1 MKERILGRINN
12 VLGYALFIL
21 ISLITY
27 NFIPVG
33 AIVGTVA
40 FFAMS
45 LPIIFAVGI
54 SILTLLIVSPASISV
69 YLIFLMIFVM
79 ETILFKPLVS
89 FENRNERKKVGTYL
103 IITMFVIQL
112 INLGIIRSLTF
123 ALIMLG
129 AYKIIVN
136 GLSVVFNTDQKI
148 IFADEEW
155 LSVIITTI
163 IAITFNY
170 QIFKNINILGFGLQ
184 NVYILLLTIIAT
196 ISVIKRGGMIS
207 FLSLGIGYIF
217 IRNIVGINQ
226 FADVNYKMI
235 YITIFTVLLSIILQF
250 KKKYM
255 LLILWIINLITLSI
269 MYYNISSYIYIL
281 IPSIIASIIVLRDS
295 NFDFSNIFNSEF
307 LLGDGSERRLKPPV
321 EEKREILEDENAKK
335 RRAITEK
342 LKKEENIRAFEEK
355 IILDKKIKKL
365 KIYNQIVFFDKI
377 IKNIYLECIKND
389 INLNIYEICDIL
401 NMNNLVVDIE
411 DKEVTKELEV
421 LKQVSTKVVITM
433 FKKIEKDYENIK
445 EKEKEKQEQE
455 EHLKQLEDSIEENN
469 EDEKKEKNNTIVS
482 RIVEINKKTIKSI
495 KDKLLRE

>member
-40 FFAMS
+40 FFSMS

-129 AYKIIVN
+129 VYKIIVN

-196 ISVIKRGGMIS
+196 IGVIKRGGMIS

-411 DKEVTKELEV
+411 DEEVTKELEV
-421 LKQVSTKVVITM
+421 LKQVSTKIILVM
-433 FKKIEKDYENIK
+433 YKKFEKNYKTTKESKKEEKDDLQEKVTSIEKDNESGK
-445 EKEKEKQEQE
+445 EKTK
-455 EHLKQLEDSIEENN
+455 
-469 EDEKKEKNNTIVS
+469 NTIVGK
-482 RIVEINKKTIKSI
+482 IVEINKRTIKSI

>member
-69 YLIFLMIFVM
+69 YLIFLMLFVM

-123 ALIMLG
+123 ALIMFG

-170 QIFKNINILGFGLQ
+170 QIFKNINILGLGLQ

-295 NFDFSNIFNSEF
+295 NFDFSNIFNSKF

-321 EEKREILEDENAKK
+321 EEKREILENENAKK
-335 RRAITEK
+335 RRTITEK

-355 IILDKKIKKL
+355 IILDKKIKKI

-411 DKEVTKELEV
+411 DEEVTKELEV
-421 LKQVSTKVVITM
+421 LKQVSTKIILVM
-433 FKKIEKDYENIK
+433 YKKFEKDYKTTKEIKKEEKDDLQEIETSIEKDNESGK
-445 EKEKEKQEQE
+445 EKTK
-455 EHLKQLEDSIEENN
+455 
-469 EDEKKEKNNTIVS
+469 NTIVGK
-482 RIVEINKKTIKSI
+482 IVEINKRTIKSI

>member
-129 AYKIIVN
+129 VYKIIVN

-196 ISVIKRGGMIS
+196 IGVIKRGGMIS

-321 EEKREILEDENAKK
+321 EEKREILEDEDAKK
-335 RRAITEK
+335 RRTITEK

-411 DKEVTKELEV
+411 DEEVTKELEV
-421 LKQVSTKVVITM
+421 LKQVSTKIILVM
-433 FKKIEKDYENIK
+433 YKKFEKNYKTTKESKKEEKDDLQEKVTSIEKDNESGK
-445 EKEKEKQEQE
+445 EKTK
-455 EHLKQLEDSIEENN
+455 
-469 EDEKKEKNNTIVS
+469 NTIVGK
-482 RIVEINKKTIKSI
+482 IVEINKRTIKSI

>member
-12 VLGYALFIL
+12 VLGYTLFIL

-69 YLIFLMIFVM
+69 YLIFLMLFVM

-123 ALIMLG
+123 ALIMFG

-170 QIFKNINILGFGLQ
+170 QIFKNVNILGLGLQ
-184 NVYILLLTIIAT
+184 NVYILLLTIIET

-335 RRAITEK
+335 RRTITEK

-411 DKEVTKELEV
+411 DEEVTKELEV
-421 LKQVSTKVVITM
+421 LKQVSTKIILVM
-433 FKKIEKDYENIK
+433 YKKFEKDYKTTKESKKEEKDDLQEIETSIEKDNESGK
-445 EKEKEKQEQE
+445 EKTK
-455 EHLKQLEDSIEENN
+455 
-469 EDEKKEKNNTIVS
+469 NTIVGK
-482 RIVEINKKTIKSI
+482 IVEINKRTIKSI

>member
-342 LKKEENIRAFEEK
+342 FKKEENIRAFEEK

-411 DKEVTKELEV
+411 DEEVTKELEV
-421 LKQVSTKVVITM
+421 LKQVSTKIILVM
-433 FKKIEKDYENIK
+433 YKKFEKNYKTTKESKKEEKDDLQEKVTSIEKDNESGK
-445 EKEKEKQEQE
+445 EKTK
-455 EHLKQLEDSIEENN
+455 
-469 EDEKKEKNNTIVS
+469 NTIVGK
-482 RIVEINKKTIKSI
+482 IVEINKRTIKSI

>member
-54 SILTLLIVSPASISV
+54 SILTLLIISPASISV
-69 YLIFLMIFVM
+69 YLIFLMLFVM

-123 ALIMLG
+123 ALIMFG

-155 LSVIITTI
+155 LSVIITII

-170 QIFKNINILGFGLQ
+170 QIFKNINILGLGLQ

-196 ISVIKRGGMIS
+196 ISVIKIGGMIS

-307 LLGDGSERRLKPPV
+307 LLENGSERRLKPAV

-335 RRAITEK
+335 RRTITEK

-411 DKEVTKELEV
+411 DEEVTKELEV
-421 LKQVSTKVVITM
+421 LKQVSTKIILVM
-433 FKKIEKDYENIK
+433 YKKFEKDYKTTKEIKKEEKDDLQEKETSIEKDNESGK
-445 EKEKEKQEQE
+445 EKTK
-455 EHLKQLEDSIEENN
+455 
-469 EDEKKEKNNTIVS
+469 NTIVGK
-482 RIVEINKKTIKSI
+482 IVEINKRTIKSI

>member
-40 FFAMS
+40 FFSMS

-129 AYKIIVN
+129 VYKIIVN

-196 ISVIKRGGMIS
+196 IGVIKRGGMIS

-411 DKEVTKELEV
+411 DKEVSKELKV
-421 LKQVSTKVVITM
+421 LRDVSIKTISNMNK
-433 FKKIEKDYENIK
+433 KLEKEYEENREKIENDIK
-445 EKEKEKQEQE
+445 KEDKKEELEEEQQEQQE
-455 EHLKQLEDSIEENN
+455 EIKT
-469 EDEKKEKNNTIVS
+469 TIVS
-482 RIVEINKKTIKSI
+482 KIVEINKKTIKSI
-495 KDKLLRE
+495 REKLLRE

>member
-69 YLIFLMIFVM
+69 YLIFLMLFVM

-123 ALIMLG
+123 ALIMFG

-155 LSVIITTI
+155 LSVIITII

-170 QIFKNINILGFGLQ
+170 QIFKNINILGLGLQ

-377 IKNIYLECIKND
+377 IKNIYLECLKND

-411 DKEVTKELEV
+411 DEEVTKELEV
-421 LKQVSTKVVITM
+421 LKQVSTKIILVM
-433 FKKIEKDYENIK
+433 YKKFEKNYKTTKESKKEEKDDLQEKVTSIEKDNESGK
-445 EKEKEKQEQE
+445 EKTK
-455 EHLKQLEDSIEENN
+455 
-469 EDEKKEKNNTIVS
+469 NTIVGK
-482 RIVEINKKTIKSI
+482 IVEINKRTIKSI

>member
-103 IITMFVIQL
+103 VITMFVIQL

-123 ALIMLG
+123 ALIMFG

-170 QIFKNINILGFGLQ
+170 QIFKNINILGLGLQ

-307 LLGDGSERRLKPPV
+307 LLENGSERRLKPAV

-335 RRAITEK
+335 RRTITEK

-411 DKEVTKELEV
+411 DEEVTKELEV
-421 LKQVSTKVVITM
+421 LKQVSTKIILVM
-433 FKKIEKDYENIK
+433 YKKFEKDYKTTKEIKKEEKDDLQKKETSIEKDNESGK
-445 EKEKEKQEQE
+445 EKTK
-455 EHLKQLEDSIEENN
+455 
-469 EDEKKEKNNTIVS
+469 NTIVGK
-482 RIVEINKKTIKSI
+482 IVEINKRTIKSI

>member
-12 VLGYALFIL
+12 VLGYTLFIL

-103 IITMFVIQL
+103 VITMFVIQL

-123 ALIMLG
+123 ALIMFG

-170 QIFKNINILGFGLQ
+170 PIFKNINILGLSLQ

-255 LLILWIINLITLSI
+255 LLILWIINLITSSI

-335 RRAITEK
+335 RRTITEK

-401 NMNNLVVDIE
+401 NMNNLVVDIKDE
-411 DKEVTKELEV
+411 EVTKELEV
-421 LKQVSTKVVITM
+421 LKQVSTKIILVM
-433 FKKIEKDYENIK
+433 YKKFEKDYKTTKESKKEEKNELQEIETSIEKDNESGK
-445 EKEKEKQEQE
+445 EKTK
-455 EHLKQLEDSIEENN
+455 
-469 EDEKKEKNNTIVS
+469 NTIVGK
-482 RIVEINKKTIKSI
+482 IVEINKRTIKSI

>member
-12 VLGYALFIL
+12 VLGYTLFIL

-103 IITMFVIQL
+103 VITMFVIQL

-123 ALIMLG
+123 ALIMFG

-196 ISVIKRGGMIS
+196 IGVIKRGGMIS

-411 DKEVTKELEV
+411 DEEVTKELEV
-421 LKQVSTKVVITM
+421 LKQVSTKIILVM
-433 FKKIEKDYENIK
+433 YKKFEKNYKTTKESKKEEKDDLQEKVTSIEKDNESGK
-445 EKEKEKQEQE
+445 EKTK
-455 EHLKQLEDSIEENN
+455 
-469 EDEKKEKNNTIVS
+469 NTIVGK
-482 RIVEINKKTIKSI
+482 IVEINKRTIKSI

>member
-69 YLIFLMIFVM
+69 YLIFLMLFVM

-103 IITMFVIQL
+103 VITMFVIQL

-123 ALIMLG
+123 ALIMFG

-411 DKEVTKELEV
+411 DEEVTKELEV
-421 LKQVSTKVVITM
+421 LKQVSTKIILVM
-433 FKKIEKDYENIK
+433 YKKFEKNYKTTKESKKEEKDDLQEIETSREKDNESGK
-445 EKEKEKQEQE
+445 EKTK
-455 EHLKQLEDSIEENN
+455 
-469 EDEKKEKNNTIVS
+469 NTIVGK
-482 RIVEINKKTIKSI
+482 IVEINKRTIKSI

>member
-1 MKERILGRINN
+1 MREKILGGVNN
-12 VLGYALFIL
+12 ALGYTLFIL

-54 SILTLLIVSPASISV
+54 SILTLLIVSPVSISV
-69 YLIFLMIFVM
+69 YLIFLMLFVM
-79 ETILFKPLVS
+79 ETLLFKPLVS

-103 IITMFVIQL
+103 IVTMFIIQI
-112 INLGIIRSLTF
+112 INLGVIRSLTF
-123 ALIMLG
+123 SLIMFG
-129 AYKIIVN
+129 MYKIIVN
-136 GLSVVFNTDQKI
+136 ALFVVFNPEQKI
-148 IFADEEW
+148 IFSDEEW
-155 LSVIITTI
+155 LSVIIAMI

-170 QIFKNINILGFGLQ
+170 QIFRNINILGLGVE
-184 NVYILLLTIIAT
+184 NSYILFLAIVSSIAVT
-196 ISVIKRGGMIS
+196 ERGGMLG

-217 IRNIVGINQ
+217 IRNIAGTNMLTDIN
-226 FADVNYKMI
+226 FKMI
-235 YITIFTVLLSIILQF
+235 NITVFTMLLSVILQF
-250 KKKYM
+250 KRKYM
-255 LLILWIINLITLSI
+255 LLTLWIINLIALSL
-269 MYYNISSYIYIL
+269 MYYNLSAYMYIL
-281 IPSIIASIIVLRDS
+281 IPSIISSVIVLRNA
-295 NFDFSNIFNSEF
+295 NFDFSNILNSEF
-307 LLGDGSERRLKPPV
+307 LLGDGSERRLKAPAK
-321 EEKREILEDENAKK
+321 EKKEALEDEDTKKK
-335 RRAITEK
+335 RIIAEK
-342 LKKEENIRAFEEK
+342 LRNEENIRVFEEK

-421 LKQVSTKVVITM
+421 LEQVSTKIVITM

-445 EKEKEKQEQE
+445 EKEKQEQE
-455 EHLKQLEDSIEENN
+455 ENLKQLEDSIEENN

>member
-69 YLIFLMIFVM
+69 YLIFLMLFVM

-123 ALIMLG
+123 ALIMFG

-170 QIFKNINILGFGLQ
+170 QIFKNINILGLGLQ

-281 IPSIIASIIVLRDS
+281 IPSIIASIIVLGDS

-335 RRAITEK
+335 RRIITEK
-342 LKKEENIRAFEEK
+342 LKKEENIRVFEEK

-411 DKEVTKELEV
+411 DEEVNKELEV
-421 LKQVSTKVVITM
+421 LKQVSTKIILVM
-433 FKKIEKDYENIK
+433 YKKFEKDYKTTKEGKKEEKDDLQEKETSIEKDNESGK
-445 EKEKEKQEQE
+445 EKTK
-455 EHLKQLEDSIEENN
+455 
-469 EDEKKEKNNTIVS
+469 NTIVGK
-482 RIVEINKKTIKSI
+482 IVEINKRTIKSI

>member
-40 FFAMS
+40 FFSMS

-129 AYKIIVN
+129 VYKIIVN

-196 ISVIKRGGMIS
+196 IGVIKRGGMIS

-335 RRAITEK
+335 RRTITEK

-411 DKEVTKELEV
+411 DEEVTKELEV
-421 LKQVSTKVVITM
+421 LKQVSTKIILVM
-433 FKKIEKDYENIK
+433 YKKFEKNYKTTKESKKEEKDDLQEKVTSIEKDNESGK
-445 EKEKEKQEQE
+445 EKTK
-455 EHLKQLEDSIEENN
+455 
-469 EDEKKEKNNTIVS
+469 NTIVGK
-482 RIVEINKKTIKSI
+482 IVEINKRTIKSI

>member
-1 MKERILGRINN
+1 MCF
-12 VLGYALFIL
+12 GYTLFIL

-54 SILTLLIVSPASISV
+54 SIITLLIVSPVSISV
-69 YLIFLMIFVM
+69 YLIFLMLFVM
-79 ETILFKPLVS
+79 ETLLFKPLVS

-103 IITMFVIQL
+103 IVTMFIIQI
-112 INLGIIRSLTF
+112 INLGVIRSLTF
-123 ALIMLG
+123 SLIMFG
-129 AYKIIVN
+129 IYKIIVN
-136 GLSVVFNTDQKI
+136 ALFVVFNPEQKI
-148 IFADEEW
+148 IFSDEEW
-155 LSVIITTI
+155 FSVIIAMI
-163 IAITFNY
+163 IAIIFNY
-170 QIFKNINILGFGLQ
+170 PIFRNINILGLGVE
-184 NVYILLLTIIAT
+184 NSYILFLAIVSSIAVT
-196 ISVIKRGGMIS
+196 KRGGMLG

-217 IRNIVGINQ
+217 IRNIAGTNILTDIN
-226 FADVNYKMI
+226 FKMI
-235 YITIFTVLLSIILQF
+235 NITVFTMLLSVILQF
-250 KKKYM
+250 KRKYM
-255 LLILWIINLITLSI
+255 LLTLWIINLIALSL
-269 MYYNISSYIYIL
+269 MYYNLSAYMYIL
-281 IPSIIASIIVLRDS
+281 IPSIISSVIVLTNA
-295 NFDFSNIFNSEF
+295 NFDFSNILNSEF
-307 LLGDGSERRLKPPV
+307 LLGDGSERRLKAPV
-321 EEKREILEDENAKK
+321 EEKKEALEDEDTKKK
-335 RRAITEK
+335 RIIVEK
-342 LKKEENIRAFEEK
+342 LRNEENIRGFEEK

-377 IKNIYLECIKND
+377 IKNIYLECIKNE

-421 LKQVSTKVVITM
+421 LKQVSTKVVLTM
-433 FKKIEKDYENIK
+433 FKKIEKDYENIM
-445 EKEKEKQEQE
+445 EKEKQEQE
-455 EHLKQLEDSIEENN
+455 ENLKQLEDSIEENN

>member
-12 VLGYALFIL
+12 VLGYTLFIL

-69 YLIFLMIFVM
+69 YLIFLMLFVM

-103 IITMFVIQL
+103 VITMFVIQL

-123 ALIMLG
+123 ALIMFG

-170 QIFKNINILGFGLQ
+170 PIFKNINILGLGLQ

-196 ISVIKRGGMIS
+196 ISAIKRGGMIS

-226 FADVNYKMI
+226 FADINYKMI

-269 MYYNISSYIYIL
+269 MYHNISSYIYIL

-335 RRAITEK
+335 SRAITEK

-411 DKEVTKELEV
+411 DEEVTKELEV
-421 LKQVSTKVVITM
+421 LKQVSTKIILVM
-433 FKKIEKDYENIK
+433 YKKFEKDYKTTKESKKEEKNDLQEIETSIEKDNESGK
-445 EKEKEKQEQE
+445 EKTK
-455 EHLKQLEDSIEENN
+455 
-469 EDEKKEKNNTIVS
+469 NTIVGK
-482 RIVEINKKTIKSI
+482 IVEINKRTIKSI

>member
-170 QIFKNINILGFGLQ
+170 PIFKNINILGLGLQ

-335 RRAITEK
+335 RRTITEK

-411 DKEVTKELEV
+411 DEEVTKELEV
-421 LKQVSTKVVITM
+421 LKQVSTKIILVM
-433 FKKIEKDYENIK
+433 YKKFEKNYKTTKESKKEEKDDLQEKVTSIEKDNESGK
-445 EKEKEKQEQE
+445 EKTK
-455 EHLKQLEDSIEENN
+455 
-469 EDEKKEKNNTIVS
+469 NTIVGK
-482 RIVEINKKTIKSI
+482 IVEINKRTIKSI

>member
-1 MKERILGRINN
+1 MCF
-12 VLGYALFIL
+12 GYALFIL

-69 YLIFLMIFVM
+69 YLIFLMLFVM

-123 ALIMLG
+123 ALIMFG

-170 QIFKNINILGFGLQ
+170 PIFKNINILGLGLQ

-335 RRAITEK
+335 RRTITEK

-355 IILDKKIKKL
+355 IILDKKIKEL

-411 DKEVTKELEV
+411 DEEVTKELEV
-421 LKQVSTKVVITM
+421 LKQVSTKIILVM
-433 FKKIEKDYENIK
+433 YKKFEKNYKTTKESKKEEKDDLQEQVTSIEKDNESGK
-445 EKEKEKQEQE
+445 EKT
-455 EHLKQLEDSIEENN
+455 
-469 EDEKKEKNNTIVS
+469 KNTVVGK
-482 RIVEINKKTIKSI
+482 IVEINKRTIKSI

>member
-411 DKEVTKELEV
+411 DEEVTKELEV
-421 LKQVSTKVVITM
+421 LKQVSTKIILVM
-433 FKKIEKDYENIK
+433 YKKFEKNYKTTKESKKEEKDGLQEKVTSIEKDNESGK
-445 EKEKEKQEQE
+445 EKTK
-455 EHLKQLEDSIEENN
+455 
-469 EDEKKEKNNTIVS
+469 NTIVGK
-482 RIVEINKKTIKSI
+482 IVEINKRTIKSI

>member
-54 SILTLLIVSPASISV
+54 SILTLLIISPASISV
-69 YLIFLMIFVM
+69 YLIFLMLFVM

-123 ALIMLG
+123 ALIMFG

-155 LSVIITTI
+155 LSVIITII

-170 QIFKNINILGFGLQ
+170 QIFKNINILGLGLQ

-335 RRAITEK
+335 RRTITEK

-411 DKEVTKELEV
+411 DEEVTKELEV
-421 LKQVSTKVVITM
+421 LKQVSTKIILVM
-433 FKKIEKDYENIK
+433 YKKFEKDYKIIKESKKEEKDDSQEIETSIEKDNESGK
-445 EKEKEKQEQE
+445 EKTK
-455 EHLKQLEDSIEENN
+455 
-469 EDEKKEKNNTIVS
+469 NTIVGK
-482 RIVEINKKTIKSI
+482 IVEINKRTIKSI

>member
-1 MKERILGRINN
+1 M
-12 VLGYALFIL
+12 
-21 ISLITY
+21 
-27 NFIPVG
+27 
-33 AIVGTVA
+33 
-40 FFAMS
+40 
-45 LPIIFAVGI
+45 
-54 SILTLLIVSPASISV
+54 
-69 YLIFLMIFVM
+69 
-79 ETILFKPLVS
+79 
-89 FENRNERKKVGTYL
+89 
-103 IITMFVIQL
+103 
-112 INLGIIRSLTF
+112 
-123 ALIMLG
+123 
-129 AYKIIVN
+129 
-136 GLSVVFNTDQKI
+136 
-148 IFADEEW
+148 
-155 LSVIITTI
+155 
-163 IAITFNY
+163 
-170 QIFKNINILGFGLQ
+170 Q

-196 ISVIKRGGMIS
+196 ISAIKRGGMIS

-411 DKEVTKELEV
+411 DEEVTKELEV
-421 LKQVSTKVVITM
+421 LKQVSTKIILVM
-433 FKKIEKDYENIK
+433 YKKFEKDYKTTKESKKEEKNDLQEIETSIEKDNESGK
-445 EKEKEKQEQE
+445 EKTK
-455 EHLKQLEDSIEENN
+455 
-469 EDEKKEKNNTIVS
+469 NTIVGK
-482 RIVEINKKTIKSI
+482 IVEINKRTIKSI

>member
-170 QIFKNINILGFGLQ
+170 QIFKNINILGLGLQ

-335 RRAITEK
+335 RRTITEK

-411 DKEVTKELEV
+411 DEEVTKELEV
-421 LKQVSTKVVITM
+421 LKQVSTKIILVM
-433 FKKIEKDYENIK
+433 YKKFEKDYKIIKESKKEEKNDLQEIETSIEKDNERGK
-445 EKEKEKQEQE
+445 EKTK
-455 EHLKQLEDSIEENN
+455 
-469 EDEKKEKNNTIVS
+469 NTIVGK
-482 RIVEINKKTIKSI
+482 IVEINKRTIKSI

>member
-12 VLGYALFIL
+12 VLGYTLFIL

-69 YLIFLMIFVM
+69 YLIFLMLFVM

-103 IITMFVIQL
+103 VITMFVIQL

-123 ALIMLG
+123 ALIMFG
-129 AYKIIVN
+129 VYKIIVN

-170 QIFKNINILGFGLQ
+170 PIFKNINILGLGLQ

-335 RRAITEK
+335 RRNITEK

-411 DKEVTKELEV
+411 DEEVTKELEV
-421 LKQVSTKVVITM
+421 LKQVSTKIILVM
-433 FKKIEKDYENIK
+433 YKKLEKDYKIIKESKKEEKDDSQEIETSIEKDNERGK
-445 EKEKEKQEQE
+445 EKTK
-455 EHLKQLEDSIEENN
+455 
-469 EDEKKEKNNTIVS
+469 NTIVGK
-482 RIVEINKKTIKSI
+482 IVEINKKTIKSI

>member
-1 MKERILGRINN
+1 MCF
-12 VLGYALFIL
+12 GYTLFIL

-54 SILTLLIVSPASISV
+54 SIITLLIVSPASISV
-69 YLIFLMIFVM
+69 YLIFLMLFVM
-79 ETILFKPLVS
+79 ETLLFKPLVS

-103 IITMFVIQL
+103 IVTMFIIQI

-123 ALIMLG
+123 SLIMFG
-129 AYKIIVN
+129 IYKIIVN
-136 GLSVVFNTDQKI
+136 ALFVVFNPEQKI
-148 IFADEEW
+148 IFSDEEW
-155 LSVIITTI
+155 LSVIIAMI

-170 QIFKNINILGFGLQ
+170 QIFRNINILGLGVE
-184 NVYILLLTIIAT
+184 NSYILFLAIVSSIAVT
-196 ISVIKRGGMIS
+196 KRGGMLG

-217 IRNIVGINQ
+217 IRNIAGTNMLTDIN
-226 FADVNYKMI
+226 FKMI
-235 YITIFTVLLSIILQF
+235 NITVFTMLLSVILQF
-250 KKKYM
+250 KRKYM
-255 LLILWIINLITLSI
+255 LLTLWIINLIALLL
-269 MYYNISSYIYIL
+269 MYYNLSAYMYIL
-281 IPSIIASIIVLRDS
+281 IPSIISSVIVLRNA
-295 NFDFSNIFNSEF
+295 NFDFSNILNSEF
-307 LLGDGSERRLKPPV
+307 LLGDGSERRLKAPV
-321 EEKREILEDENAKK
+321 EEKKEALEDEDTKKK
-335 RRAITEK
+335 RIIAEK
-342 LKKEENIRAFEEK
+342 LRNEENIRVFEEK

-445 EKEKEKQEQE
+445 EKEKQEQE
-455 EHLKQLEDSIEENN
+455 ENLKQLEDLIEENN

-482 RIVEINKKTIKSI
+482 RIVETNKKTIKSI

>member
-12 VLGYALFIL
+12 VLGYTLFIL

-129 AYKIIVN
+129 VYKIIVN

-170 QIFKNINILGFGLQ
+170 QIFKNVNILGFGLQ

-335 RRAITEK
+335 RRTITEK

-411 DKEVTKELEV
+411 DEEVTKELEV
-421 LKQVSTKVVITM
+421 LKQVSTKIILVM
-433 FKKIEKDYENIK
+433 YKKFEKNYKTTKESKKEEKDDLQEIETSREKDNESGK
-445 EKEKEKQEQE
+445 EKTK
-455 EHLKQLEDSIEENN
+455 
-469 EDEKKEKNNTIVS
+469 NTIVGK
-482 RIVEINKKTIKSI
+482 IVEINKRTIKSI

>member
-12 VLGYALFIL
+12 VLGYTLFIL

-69 YLIFLMIFVM
+69 YLIFLMLFVM

-123 ALIMLG
+123 ALIMFG

-170 QIFKNINILGFGLQ
+170 PIFKNINILGLGLQ

-335 RRAITEK
+335 RRTITEK

-411 DKEVTKELEV
+411 DEEVTKELEV
-421 LKQVSTKVVITM
+421 LKQVSTKIILVM
-433 FKKIEKDYENIK
+433 YKKFEKNYKTTKESKKEEKDDLQEKVTSIEKDNESGK
-445 EKEKEKQEQE
+445 EKTK
-455 EHLKQLEDSIEENN
+455 
-469 EDEKKEKNNTIVS
+469 NTIVGK
-482 RIVEINKKTIKSI
+482 IVEINKRTIKSI

>member
-1 MKERILGRINN
+1 MYF
-12 VLGYALFIL
+12 GYTLLIL

-54 SILTLLIVSPASISV
+54 SILTLLIISPASISV
-69 YLIFLMIFVM
+69 YLIFLMLFVM

-123 ALIMLG
+123 ALIMFG

-155 LSVIITTI
+155 LSVIITII

-170 QIFKNINILGFGLQ
+170 QIFKNINILGLGLQ

-307 LLGDGSERRLKPPV
+307 LLENGSERRLKPAV

-335 RRAITEK
+335 RRTITEK

-411 DKEVTKELEV
+411 DKEVSKELKV
-421 LKQVSTKVVITM
+421 LRDVSIKTISNMNK
-433 FKKIEKDYENIK
+433 KLEKEYEGNKEKIENDIK
-445 EKEKEKQEQE
+445 K
-455 EHLKQLEDSIEENN
+455 
-469 EDEKKEKNNTIVS
+469 EDEKEELEEEQQEEIKTTIVS
-482 RIVEINKKTIKSI
+482 KIVEINKKTIKSI
-495 KDKLLRE
+495 REKLLRE

>member
-69 YLIFLMIFVM
+69 YLIFLMLFVM

-103 IITMFVIQL
+103 VITMSVIQL

-123 ALIMLG
+123 ALIMFG
-129 AYKIIVN
+129 VYKIIVN

-170 QIFKNINILGFGLQ
+170 PIFKNINILGLGLQ

-226 FADVNYKMI
+226 FADINYKMI

-281 IPSIIASIIVLRDS
+281 IPSIIASIIVLRDF

-335 RRAITEK
+335 RRTITEK

-411 DKEVTKELEV
+411 DEEVTKELEV
-421 LKQVSTKVVITM
+421 LKQVSTKIILVM
-433 FKKIEKDYENIK
+433 YKKFEKDYKTTKESKKEEKNELQEIETSIEKDNESGK
-445 EKEKEKQEQE
+445 EKTK
-455 EHLKQLEDSIEENN
+455 
-469 EDEKKEKNNTIVS
+469 NTIVGK
-482 RIVEINKKTIKSI
+482 IVEINKRTIKSI

>member
-33 AIVGTVA
+33 AIVGPVA

-69 YLIFLMIFVM
+69 YLIFLMLFVM

-103 IITMFVIQL
+103 VITMFVIQL

-123 ALIMLG
+123 ALIMFG
-129 AYKIIVN
+129 VYKIIVN

-170 QIFKNINILGFGLQ
+170 PIFKNINILGLGLQ

-226 FADVNYKMI
+226 FADINYKMI

-281 IPSIIASIIVLRDS
+281 IPSIIASIIVLRDF

-335 RRAITEK
+335 RRTITEK

-411 DKEVTKELEV
+411 DEEVTKELEV
-421 LKQVSTKVVITM
+421 LKQVSTKIILVM
-433 FKKIEKDYENIK
+433 YKKFEKDYKTTKESKKEEKNELQEIETSIEKDNESGK
-445 EKEKEKQEQE
+445 EKTK
-455 EHLKQLEDSIEENN
+455 
-469 EDEKKEKNNTIVS
+469 NTIVGK
-482 RIVEINKKTIKSI
+482 IVEINKRTIKSI

>member
-12 VLGYALFIL
+12 VLGYTLFIL

-129 AYKIIVN
+129 VYKIIVN

-196 ISVIKRGGMIS
+196 IGVIKRGGMIS

-411 DKEVTKELEV
+411 DEEVTKELEV
-421 LKQVSTKVVITM
+421 LKQVSTKIILVM
-433 FKKIEKDYENIK
+433 YKKFEKDYKTTKESKKEEKDDLQEKVTSIEKDNESGK
-445 EKEKEKQEQE
+445 EKTK
-455 EHLKQLEDSIEENN
+455 
-469 EDEKKEKNNTIVS
+469 NTIVGK
-482 RIVEINKKTIKSI
+482 IVEINKRTIKSI